1 MRDRLDKRLDYK
13 INDPYLDK
21 TQYKDP
27 TICPTCGL
35 VYHGKTW
42 KRDDELKKQLE
53 KEGKVDYKECPAC
66 RKIKDNYPMGVV
78 YLSGDY
84 VKDEFHRSEI
94 INLVKHEAEKEE
106 NSNPLSRIMA
116 IENGKDGDLIIKTTT
131 EGLAARLGKAIQRA
145 HKGNL
150 ELKFS
155 VDQKLLR
162 VVWER

>member
-13 INDPYLDK
+13 INDPYLDRS
-21 TQYKDP
+21 QYKDP

-42 KRDDELKKQLE
+42 KKDENLKKQLQ
-53 KEGKVDYKECPAC
+53 KDGKVDYKECPAC
-66 RKIKDNYPMGVV
+66 RKIKDNYPLGII

-84 VKDEFHRSEI
+84 VKDEFHRNEI
-94 INLVKHEAEKEE
+94 LNLVRHEAEKEE
-106 NSNPLSRIMA
+106 NSNPLSRIMS
-116 IENGKDGDLIIKTTT
+116 IEDDKNGYLVIKTTT
-131 EGLAARLGKAIQRA
+131 EGLAARIGKAIQRA

-155 VDQKLLR
+155 DDQKLLR
-162 VVWER
+162 VIWER